1 MSRPVAVLDID
12 GTVADV
18 RHRLHLLDSDSPS
31 KWADFFD
38 AAGDDE
44 VLPQGAELAH
54 KLAADHDIVWLT
66 GRPARIMELT
76 RRWLAE
82 QGLPPGALLMQREG
96 DKRPARVVKLE
107 RIQEL
112 QYRHTVV
119 MIVDDD
125 PRVVRH
131 LREAGLPVHQA
142 TWSPW
147 TPRHG
152 NEDEVAPGGARYLS
166 SFQNGDTGPTPP
178 PSG

>member
-1 MSRPVAVLDID
+1 MSRPVAVMDID

-31 KWADFFD
+31 RWADFFD

-44 VLPQGAELAH
+44 ILPQGAELAH

-82 QGLPPGALLMQREG
+82 HGLPPGALLMQREG
-96 DKRPARVVKLE
+96 DKRPARVAKLE

-112 QYRHTVV
+112 RHDHTVV
-119 MIVDDD
+119 VIVDDD
-125 PRVVRH
+125 PRVVHH
-131 LREAGLPVHQA
+131 LREAGLPVYQA

-147 TPRHG
+147 TARLG
-152 NEDEVAPGGARYLS
+152 NEGDES
-166 SFQNGDTGPTPP
+166 K
-178 PSG
+178 

>member
-18 RHRLHLLDSDSPS
+18 RHRLHLLNSDSPT

-38 AAGDDE
+38 AAGADA

-54 KLAADHDIVWLT
+54 KFAVDHDIVWLT
-66 GRPARIMELT
+66 GRPMRIAELT
-76 RRWLAE
+76 ERWLAKH
-82 QGLPPGALLMQREG
+82 GLPPGVLLMQREG

-112 QYRHTVV
+112 RHRHTVV
-119 MIVDDD
+119 VIVDDD
-125 PRVVRH
+125 PRVVHH
-131 LREAGLPVHQA
+131 LQEAGLPVHHA

-147 TPRHG
+147 APVLG
-152 NEDEVAPGGARYLS
+152 NEA
-166 SFQNGDTGPTPP
+166 
-178 PSG
+178 